1 MSYGPFILVH
11 DLARR
16 RAVEAVK
23 NAPAGWRVAISEPKR
38 SQEANAAMWVR
49 LQAFADQLEWPVNG
63 RMTKLTAEDWKHVT
77 SAAFKRET
85 ARVAMALDGPGVVM
99 LGQRTS
105 RWSQRE
111 MSEFI
116 SFLDAVAVDRGV
128 SIPEEQAA

>member
-1 MSYGPFILVH
+1 MKRTLILVH
-11 DLARR
+11 DAARQ
-16 RAVEAVK
+16 RAVEAVRE
-23 NAPAGWRVAISEPKR
+23 APHGVVVTLSEPTR
-38 SQEANAAMWVR
+38 TTEANAAMWVR
-49 LQAFADQLEWPVNG
+49 LAAFSEQLEWPVNG
-63 RMTKLTAEDWKHVT
+63 RMTKLTAEDWKHIT
-77 SAAFKRET
+77 SAAFRRET

-116 SFLDAVAVDRGV
+116 SFLDATAADRGV